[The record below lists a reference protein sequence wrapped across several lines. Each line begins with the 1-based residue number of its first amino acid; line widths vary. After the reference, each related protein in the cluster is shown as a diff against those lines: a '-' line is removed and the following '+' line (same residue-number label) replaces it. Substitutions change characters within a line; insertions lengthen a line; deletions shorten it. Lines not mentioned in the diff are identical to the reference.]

1 MEPISYNRLK
11 SLLGRTAPSAPFYV
25 EVSCVEPVVEIS
37 KLNKY
42 YGKNHVLKDIN
53 LFVERGDV
61 LVICGPSGAGKSTLL
76 RCINMLEH
84 FESGTIKVLGKDVKI
99 HSNLMHI
106 RRKTGMVFQHFNL
119 FPHLTVLD
127 NLIIAPVHVKKIPK
141 KEAIEKAET
150 LLKRVGLFHKLT
162 SYPDQLSGGEKQR
175 VAIARA
181 LAMDPEIMMFDEPTS
196 ALDPE
201 MIKEVLDVMIDLAG
215 AGMTMI
221 VVTHEMGFA
230 KQVSNKIAFMDKGE
244 IVEFTS
250 KELFFRN
257 PSSERAR
264 EFLSKIL

>member
-1 MEPISYNRLK
+1 M
-11 SLLGRTAPSAPFYV
+11 SASFFPM
-25 EVSCVEPVVEIS
+25 EVSRVESVVEIID
-37 KLNKY
+37 LNKF
-42 YGKNHVLKDIN
+42 YGKNHVLKNIN
-53 LFVERGDV
+53 LRVEKGDV

-76 RCINMLEH
+76 RCINRLEN
-84 FESGTIKVLGKDVKI
+84 FETGTVRVLGRDVKI
-99 HSNLMHI
+99 HTNLTFI
-106 RRKTGMVFQHFNL
+106 RRNTGMVFQHFNL

-127 NLIIAPVHVKKIPK
+127 NIITAPIHVKKVAK
-141 KEAIEKAET
+141 HEAVEKAKT
-150 LLKRVGLFHKLT
+150 LLQRVGLSEKLM

-201 MIKEVLDVMIDLAG
+201 MIKEVLDVMIDLANG
-215 AGMTMI
+215 GMTMI

-244 IVEFTS
+244 IIEFNTKESFFSNPTS
-250 KELFFRN
+250 Q
-257 PSSERAR
+257 RAR